1 MKKEILFGLLGVIAG
16 ILVTLVILYSQAP
29 GLMLLEDESPYG
41 FDETVTKF
49 VDSVEANEW
58 EIPHTYDLKKSM
70 KKFGH
75 DVKEVKVFELCHP
88 DHSSKILKLND
99 ERIVST
105 LMPCRIAIYE
115 KDDGKTYVSRMNSG
129 MMAKPMGGAIAEVM
143 SIAASQNEDI
153 LAPVLQ

>member
-1 MKKEILFGLLGVIAG
+1 MKKEILFGIVGVIVG
-16 ILVTLVILYSQAP
+16 VILTFTVIYNAAP
-29 GLMLLEDESPYG
+29 GMMLLEDVSPFG
-41 FDETVTKF
+41 FEETVAKF
-49 VDSVEANEW
+49 EHSVEANEW
-58 EIPHTYDLKKSM
+58 EIPHVYDLQKSM

-75 DVKEVKVFELCHP
+75 DVKKVKVFELCHP

-105 LMPCRIAIYE
+105 LMPCRIAIYT
-115 KDDGKTYVSRMNSG
+115 KDDGKTYISRMNSG

-153 LAPVLQ
+153 LKPIID